1 MWKQR
6 REQEPLGGK
15 AAEEVLHVRG
25 GGASPRAPVSL
36 GSRLGVERGRLGAAA
51 CVQRRPGAGGV
62 TPSAWGR
69 GGLRPGGVPVR
80 PEGRGQRLDAT
91 PAVEEKQDRRVPWHP
106 REDGLFW
113 REPVWVRVGY
123 SSSVRLL
130 CRTKGRAMVRW
141 LSGAG

>member
-51 CVQRRPGAGGV
+51 WVQRPV
-62 TPSAWGR
+62 CS
-69 GGLRPGGVPVR
+69 GGLGPAASLPQRG
-80 PEGRGQRLDAT
+80 EGEGCVL
-91 PAVEEKQDRRVPWHP
+91 VE
-106 REDGLFW
+106 
-113 REPVWVRVGY
+113 
-123 SSSVRLL
+123 
-130 CRTKGRAMVRW
+130 CR
-141 LSGAG
+141 